1 MFQVGHRLTIAGQIG
16 LIPPTLTLPS
26 PRSFIEEAVLSLQHV
41 RRIIAVLRSSS
52 TAGGG
57 WEGWV
62 EDVICWYKRS
72 GDLGLARSLWK
83 AHASAVSDLLL

>member
-1 MFQVGHRLTIAGQIG
+1 M
-16 LIPPTLTLPS
+16 
-26 PRSFIEEAVLSLQHV
+26 LSLQHV

-62 EDVICWYKRS
+62 EGVICWYKRS
-72 GDLGLARSLWK
+72 NDLPLARSLWK
-83 AHASAVSDLLL
+83 AHASTVSGYCFVIEPLFTWLLLERI